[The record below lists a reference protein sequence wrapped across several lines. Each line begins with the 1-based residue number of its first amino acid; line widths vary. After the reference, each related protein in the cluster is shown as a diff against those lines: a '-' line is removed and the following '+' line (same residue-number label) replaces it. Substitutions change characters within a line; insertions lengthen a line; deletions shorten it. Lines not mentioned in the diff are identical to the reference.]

1 MYIHCY
7 FDALRRNTIGNLAI
21 SVSNR
26 NKTKKKLVL
35 TVLQAYSKSKRYNLM
50 AEITS
55 KKFTWELEKMKFKV
69 RKNYATTGKIASSVS
84 FHKHFHVFYMN
95 FKLFWGDLKRVTQ
108 KFRCNINNFGTKFL
122 SAFSRTCAWF
132 LLNSSIYYL
141 AWSPGLGVTR
151 KYFCSFFCSLFFFFS
166 LNFLAAIVGTVW
178 KSNKTWF
185 ILYSWLSNRIKS
197 LTWQKPL
204 KRKDERYH
212 TCNLKTDR
220 MKA

>member
-1 MYIHCY
+1 MQPQVK
-7 FDALRRNTIGNLAI
+7 LRHQFPFTNTFTCFIWT
-21 SVSNR
+21 SNFFG
-26 NKTKKKLVL
+26 
-35 TVLQAYSKSKRYNLM
+35 
-50 AEITS
+50 EI
-55 KKFTWELEKMKFKV
+55 F
-69 RKNYATTGKIASSVS
+69 
-84 FHKHFHVFYMN
+84 
-95 FKLFWGDLKRVTQ
+95 KRVTQ

-151 KYFCSFFCSLFFFFS
+151 KYFCSFFYSLFFFS

-212 TCNLKTDR
+212 KCNLKTDR